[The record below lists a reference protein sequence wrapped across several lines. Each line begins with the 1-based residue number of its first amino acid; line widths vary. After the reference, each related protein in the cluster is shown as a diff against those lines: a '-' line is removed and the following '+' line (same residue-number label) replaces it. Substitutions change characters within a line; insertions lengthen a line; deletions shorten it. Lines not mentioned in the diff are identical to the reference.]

1 MPDKTVIAVVDEGM
15 VATDGLWLTQRAFA
29 PTLTPKGDCVKV
41 HMGYIFV
48 TRYQGGMDN
57 RSVWLSRKKIGGR
70 SWKHIQFP
78 HRHLM
83 FRKDKDLPEKER
95 RGDAHNAIAIGICP
109 KDDTIHLLYDMHA
122 YTPDDFGDDYFNYS
136 YSKKGAATVPDSEW
150 TGDLFYPKQNYLSKS
165 IEEQNPKAYHRI
177 TYPVFLTTKDGD
189 LMVTWRF
196 GGSLGANMRLTRYD
210 GSSWGKSLAWNNSKG
225 VHTAGFYGAFS
236 IANDGMYACWHRRH
250 KADQQEGYINNRG
263 LYLAHCPDPGDIR
276 DWYTAAGEKYSLPLN
291 DLEPFKIAEPSVPG
305 ERMSSG
311 ASFIITPS
319 GAFHAVANLGG
330 ETKHYYRLKST
341 KELQVGDGIPFGS
354 MYAVDGK
361 VYVIGLNQGRP
372 VILSTP
378 EATHDWQEELRLT
391 TGRTYSHGVSTMAD
405 GAIYYYL
412 MESGDADA
420 RPIHVLRFDLNKD

>member
-136 YSKKGAATVPDSEW
+136 YSKKGAAMKE
-150 TGDLFYPKQNYLSKS
+150 GHNYLFW
-165 IEEQNPKAYHRI
+165 RI
-177 TYPVFLTTKDGD
+177 GLTVYT
-189 LMVTWRF
+189 THSR
-196 GGSLGANMRLTRYD
+196 A
-210 GSSWGKSLAWNNSKG
+210 
-225 VHTAGFYGAFS
+225 
-236 IANDGMYACWHRRH
+236 
-250 KADQQEGYINNRG
+250 RG
-263 LYLAHCPDPGDIR
+263 LV
-276 DWYTAAGEKYSLPLN
+276 K
-291 DLEPFKIAEPSVPG
+291 
-305 ERMSSG
+305 
-311 ASFIITPS
+311 
-319 GAFHAVANLGG
+319 
-330 ETKHYYRLKST
+330 
-341 KELQVGDGIPFGS
+341 
-354 MYAVDGK
+354 
-361 VYVIGLNQGRP
+361 
-372 VILSTP
+372 
-378 EATHDWQEELRLT
+378 
-391 TGRTYSHGVSTMAD
+391 
-405 GAIYYYL
+405 
-412 MESGDADA
+412 
-420 RPIHVLRFDLNKD
+420 